1 MFKGTETRFEVVIK
15 NGKPF
20 LRQWHPV
27 FQYEGGYHD
36 SMIYKA
42 RTEAPYFRYM
52 SSYLG
57 NIPLNDEMKEQLKAA
72 LKGA

>member
-1 MFKGTETRFEVVIK
+1 MFTGTETRFEVVMK
-15 NGKPF
+15 DGRPY
-20 LRQWHPV
+20 LRQWHPI
-27 FQYEGGYHD
+27 YNCEGGYHD

-42 RTEAPYFRYM
+42 RTEAPYIRYL

-57 NIPLNDEMKEQLKAA
+57 DIPLNDEMKNQLKSA